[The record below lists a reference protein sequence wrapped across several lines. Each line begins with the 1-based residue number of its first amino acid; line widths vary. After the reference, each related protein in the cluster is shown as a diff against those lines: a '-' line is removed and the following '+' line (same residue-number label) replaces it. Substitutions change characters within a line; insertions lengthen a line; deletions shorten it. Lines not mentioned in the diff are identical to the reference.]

1 MKNFFRKCSKSNN
14 PLIRRYAGLLSTKS
28 IDSDFFFK
36 EVDNESI
43 FDFTVRKIM
52 NAIPEL
58 ANYEDC
64 FFLDSVLMDIYNKK
78 NKVYISKAGLIRELS
93 ECSKILN
100 ANLRKEKHI
109 FAVDIITLEYS
120 LRRDG
125 KTEKEISSII
135 KKLRKLLSPEIE
147 QEKKYIFNDN
157 SKDPLGEFKQVQGIL
172 DLHDGSYK
180 ENDDQYYD
188 LLGILNSEHINLRQR
203 NSEDMEWTLKR
214 PVKDS
219 SSISK
224 RDEKTFLQKTKL

>member
-1 MKNFFRKCSKSNN
+1 M
-14 PLIRRYAGLLSTKS
+14 I
-28 IDSDFFFK
+28 
-36 EVDNESI
+36 
-43 FDFTVRKIM
+43 
-52 NAIPEL
+52 
-58 ANYEDC
+58 
-64 FFLDSVLMDIYNKK
+64 DIYNKK
-78 NKVYISKAGLIRELS
+78 NKVFIRKAGLIREIP

-125 KTEKEISSII
+125 KTEKKVSRII

-180 ENDDQYYD
+180 ENDGQYYD

-224 RDEKTFLQKTKL
+224 RDEKDFSSKEDALEFLRCEWGIKLDDVEKELRLKTKRVKYLFECYGGFFELVFDKTLPIVTV